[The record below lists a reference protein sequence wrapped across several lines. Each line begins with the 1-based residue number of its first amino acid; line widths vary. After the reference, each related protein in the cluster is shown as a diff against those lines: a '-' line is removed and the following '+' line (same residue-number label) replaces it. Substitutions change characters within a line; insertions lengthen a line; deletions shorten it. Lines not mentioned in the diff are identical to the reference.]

1 MYYMID
7 GFENIVREMVTFELG
22 KKIEKDAFWESSWG
36 IKPWIFRFHTSML
49 YHWATETL

>member
-22 KKIEKDAFWESSWG
+22 KKIEKDAFWESS
-36 IKPWIFRFHTSML
+36 
-49 YHWATETL
+49 